1 MEEQVNNLDNKHKSE
16 ASNNG
21 NQHSEGNEKGN
32 GLDSWNER
40 LDENLENEDDADL
53 KADEKAKRY
62 SAEKGSGDQSDANMS

>member
-16 ASNNG
+16 ANNTE

-40 LDENLENEDDADL
+40 LDENLENEDHADL
-53 KADEKAKRY
+53 SADEKAKRY
-62 SAEKGSGDQSDANMS
+62 SANKGSGDQSDVNIS